1 MHDLAPLVRD
11 AAFISQLARSVS
23 SGAPPPTLRC
33 AKIKITS
40 RCNLRCSMCRYWK
53 TEQEDTLPSER
64 WREVFVELRT
74 LGCRKVHFSGGEA
87 LLRRDFP
94 ELAQSAAAL
103 GLKVSL
109 TTNGT
114 LLTKDVV
121 RRLVRGG
128 VHSVSLSLDGASP
141 RRHDGVRGIEGSFR
155 RTVRAVERLRKESST
170 LRIRINSV
178 LMRNNWRDLPGLV
191 RLAGELGATDLV
203 PMPVDEKG
211 PRLRRLSR
219 EAIRT
224 FNREVA
230 PVVADLRQ
238 RYAFPLTTGRL
249 YPFGVTEEEVRR
261 SARGLYSRGAFASR
275 PCLAPWLHLFLAW
288 NGDAFSCCM
297 TNQRMPPLG
306 NVGHSSVEE
315 VFLGPRSQEVR
326 RSFAAGR
333 PHAACERCDLFLAE
347 NALLHS
353 ALEQAGHE
361 HGSEAGVAR
370 EHSRTDEGLA
380 HAGL

>member
-1 MHDLAPLVRD
+1 M
-11 AAFISQLARSVS
+11 
-23 SGAPPPTLRC
+23 LRC
-33 AKIKITS
+33 VKIKITS

-53 TEQEDTLPSER
+53 TEQEEVLPSER
-64 WREVFVELRT
+64 WREIFEELVV
-74 LGCRKVHFSGGEA
+74 LGCKKIHFSGGEA

-94 ELAQSAAAL
+94 ELAQSAATL

-121 RRLVRGG
+121 KRLMRGG
-128 VHSVSLSLDGASP
+128 IHSISLSLDGATAK
-141 RRHDGVRGIEGSFR
+141 RHDGVRGIEGSFR
-155 RTVRAVERLRKESST
+155 RTVRAVERLRQESPT
-170 LRIRINSV
+170 LRIRINTV
-178 LMRNNWRDLPGLV
+178 LMRNNWRDLPALV

-211 PRLRRLSR
+211 PRRRRLSR
-219 EAIRT
+219 EAIRS

-230 PVVADLRQ
+230 PVVGDLRR
-238 RYAFPLTTGRL
+238 RYGLPLTIDRI
-249 YPFGVTEEEVRR
+249 YPFGVTGDDIRR

-306 NVGHSSVEE
+306 NVGRSSVQE
-315 VFLGPRSQEVR
+315 VFLGSRSQEVR
-326 RSFAAGR
+326 RDFAAGR
-333 PHAACERCDLFLAE
+333 PHAACESCDLFLAE
-347 NALLHS
+347 NALLHA
-353 ALEQAGHE
+353 ALEEAGDE
-361 HGSEAGVAR
+361 HGCGAFVPRYS
-370 EHSRTDEGLA
+370 SRTDEGLA